1 MVLRSPV
8 NRIWLV
14 ERRGWGAALTF
25 VVGAAAIMG
34 MAGCGRAASATQ
46 SLRVGAVYPL
56 TGSQSEGR
64 DELNGVRLAA
74 DFVNAA
80 GGVHGRTIDIH
91 AEDAPSSN
99 EAAAAV
105 DRAVDAGASVLLGT
119 YGSTQSLPASARAS
133 SRGVTYLETGAVAD
147 AVTGRGLPGVLRT
160 VATGST
166 LGRKATDF
174 TRDYVLPGLG
184 LDPHT
189 ARTVILFEGD
199 AYGSAVGYGAIDEA
213 GAAGFNVVDTI
224 KYDLNSVDYSK
235 LAAQVDADRP
245 DVVLTAEYIQ
255 DAVAFRRAAL
265 ARHMKV
271 RALVGTSASY
281 CHQQF
286 GNELGPDAVGLFA
299 SDKPAGAINPAGLL
313 PEARALWERATTR
326 YASTYG
332 KEMSAAAI
340 SGFVGG
346 WVMFHDILP
355 NAASTSRADVWKAA
369 MALDLPE
376 GSEINGAGV
385 RFAADGQSDQGQNRR
400 AVSVIWEWVGVRQR
414 AVVYPPAYATA
425 TFKVLPITN

>member
-1 MVLRSPV
+1 VALAVGGMVVL
-8 NRIWLV
+8 
-14 ERRGWGAALTF
+14 GA
-25 VVGAAAIMG
+25 
-34 MAGCGRAASATQ
+34 AGCGRVAAGTS

-56 TGSQSEGR
+56 SGSQAEGR
-64 DELNGVRLAA
+64 EELNGVRMAA

-80 GGVHGRTIDIH
+80 GGVRGRKIDIH

-105 DRAVDAGASVLLGT
+105 DRAIDGGATILLGT
-119 YGSTQSLPASARAS
+119 YGSTQSMPASARAS
-133 SRGVTYLETGAVAD
+133 ARGATYLETGAVAD

-166 LGRKATDF
+166 LGRKAAIF

-184 LDPHT
+184 LTPAT
-189 ARTVILFEGD
+189 ARTVVLFEGD
-199 AYGSAVGYGAIDEA
+199 SYGSAVGYGAIDEA

-224 KYDLNSVDYSK
+224 KYDLATADYNQ

-299 SDKPAGAINPAGLL
+299 SDKPAGSINPAGLL
-313 PEARALWERATTR
+313 PEARALWQRATTEYTAR
-326 YASTYG
+326 YG

-346 WVMFHDILP
+346 WVMFHEILP
-355 NAASTSRADVWKAA
+355 RATTASRADVWKAA

-385 RFAADGQSDQGQNRR
+385 RFASEGQSDQGQNRR
-400 AVSVIWEWVGVRQR
+400 AVSVIWEWVGLRHR

-425 TFKVLPITN
+425 AFQVLPITN